1 MDNYYKPKMAII
13 FSWNNKEWPLG
24 DMLNFLIDILP
35 YLNQYLSLELFG
47 VRTIKVYEKE
57 EAIKNGELKFSFRPF
72 SCVNFSKKKILPN
85 IVSIVFGITKNA
97 RRIFHSEN
105 QILYFH
111 GVPLELPFLLFKK
124 KLKGKFIVSH
134 IYGVTYSFKRY
145 FLFSGVKMYH
155 YLRGFVVDSFDLVL
169 LAADSAG
176 LEEFRRLYLVSAFK
190 NFGIHNFIPLQ
201 FTPSKCCEE
210 PRKELVISSSN
221 GVIAYAGRLTPKKDP
236 LTVIKAF
243 QKFVILFSDI
253 AARLHIIGDGPLFKG
268 CERLCKGLG
277 LSDRVVLT
285 GVLER
290 EKYLNTLSRQMYTF
304 ILQKGMEFLC

>member
-1 MDNYYKPKMAII
+1 MIERNIDRIPPNAEKVIIPWKIFDSVGFGVGNEPAYRFYQPSLTANALIQVIAYFMKLADELSGVPAYAHGDVTVGGAGRTASGLNLLIANASRGLREVVMNIDSGMIEPDVKRTYYFNVIDFYGLHEEIPDLNIRAKGSLILMEKM
-13 FSWNNKEWPLG
+13 
-24 DMLNFLIDILP
+24 M
-35 YLNQYLSLELFG
+35 QTQRMLELLQL
-47 VRTIKVYEKE
+47 TNNPIDL
-57 EAIKNGELKFSFRPF
+57 N
-72 SCVNFSKKKILPN
+72 
-85 IVSIVFGITKNA
+85 
-97 RRIFHSEN
+97 
-105 QILYFH
+105 
-111 GVPLELPFLLFKK
+111 LL
-124 KLKGKFIVSH
+124 
-134 IYGVTYSFKRY
+134 
-145 FLFSGVKMYH
+145 
-155 YLRGFVVDSFDLVL
+155 
-169 LAADSAG
+169 G
-176 LEEFRRLYLVSAFK
+176 LEGRKYLLEHIFK